1 MNIQIDKT
9 KNAPI
14 YIQIKE
20 GMQIINSNA
29 KDYPKI
35 TKIAPELDIN

>member
-1 MNIQIDKT
+1 
-9 KNAPI
+9 
-14 YIQIKE
+14 
-20 GMQIINSNA
+20 MQIINSNA